1 MALMA
6 LKLQAMKTIQSS
18 CTYKGLVEGL
28 VFLLFGDSKTGSC
41 NYVYPK
47 TPKRTES
54 PEME

>member
-6 LKLQAMKTIQSS
+6 LKLQTKNRFRFLVQ
-18 CTYKGLVEGL
+18 GLVEGF
-28 VFLLFGDSKTGSC
+28 VLLLGGDSEIGSG

-47 TPKRTES
+47 TPKGTKS